1 MEKKFLLESVVDQVR
16 LAVIE
21 DGALTEMY
29 LDRSGEEKLSGN
41 LYLGRVQ
48 NVLPGMNAAFVD
60 IGLEKNAFLYADDL
74 PLNISDLPA
83 QFKEARIE
91 RMVRP
96 GQEILV
102 QVIKEPG
109 GTKGARI
116 SSHITLP
123 GRTTVLLPTVQ
134 YAGVSKKIEDTE
146 ERERLYAIAKR
157 ISESTGMGV
166 IARTAAVGEDEST
179 LRSDCERTCALWREI
194 DRRARRTKAPKRMDF
209 SNNLVVKMVRDILNE
224 EVFCIEVDGSD
235 LLEKTRQAL
244 SAFAP
249 KYMPLL
255 HLHDS
260 QTPLFDLYRVDTQ
273 MDRAMNRLIRLKSGG
288 TLVID
293 ETEALTVID
302 VNTGK
307 FVGKKSLNDT
317 VFKLNCEAAEEIARL
332 IRLRDVGGIII
343 IDFIDMNT
351 DAQREALLQL
361 LREKLKSDRN
371 RTNVVGFTGLGLV
384 EMTRKKVRP
393 SIAKQLMHT
402 CPACDGSGLEESY
415 ETTARKAIRMLWTR
429 ARLTSQGSYHIEAA
443 PKIASRIRAIGV
455 PNGICVYLSACENI
469 PEGFRISPADEKAI
483 RGKAIRL
490 K

>member
-1 MEKKFLLESVVDQVR
+1 MEKKFLLESVMDQTR

-21 DGALTEMY
+21 DGVLTEMY
-29 LDRSGEEKLSGN
+29 LDAPGDEKLTGN

-48 NVLPGMNAAFVD
+48 NILPGMNAAFVD
-60 IGLEKNAFLYADDL
+60 IGLEKNAFLYAG
-74 PLNISDLPA
+74 DLPA
-83 QFKEARIE
+83 EVSDLASQFSDMRIE
-91 RMVRP
+91 RMIRP

-116 SSHITLP
+116 SSHLTLP
-123 GRTTVLLPTVQ
+123 GRSTVLLPTVR
-134 YAGVSKKIEDTE
+134 YAGVSKKIEDPA
-146 ERERLYAIAKR
+146 ERERLYGIAQR
-157 ISESTGMGV
+157 LSENLGMGV
-166 IARTAAVGEDEST
+166 IVRTAAVGEDEST
-179 LRSDCERTCALWREI
+179 IQRDCERVCAVWKEI
-194 DRRARRTKAPKRMDF
+194 ERRGKCTKAPKRMDF
-209 SNNLVVKMVRDILNE
+209 ANGPVVKMVRDMLNE
-224 EVFCIEVDGSD
+224 DVSCIEVDGNTLFEST
-235 LLEKTRQAL
+235 KQAI
-244 SAFAP
+244 SALAP
-249 KYMPLL
+249 EFMSLL

-273 MDRAMNRLIRLKSGG
+273 MDRAMDRLIRLKSGG
-288 TLVID
+288 TLVVD

-307 FVGKKSLNDT
+307 FVGKKSLDDT

-332 IRLRDVGGIII
+332 IRLRDIGGIVI
-343 IDFIDMNT
+343 IDFIDMHT

-393 SIAKQLMHT
+393 PMTKQLMHP
-402 CPACDGSGLEESY
+402 CAACKGSGLTESY
-415 ETTARKAIRMLWTR
+415 ETIARKAIRMLWTR
-429 ARLTSQGSYHIEAA
+429 ARTGAQGTYLLETL
-443 PKIASRIRAIGV
+443 PQVASRIRAIGV
-455 PNGICVYLSACENI
+455 PDGMRVYLSACENL
-469 PEGFRISPADEKAI
+469 PEEFRISPADEKNI
-483 RGKAIRL
+483 PEKAIRL